1 MRKNE
6 SVGGSSQ
13 NRLGN
18 ALFLGLP
25 ISLLLTL
32 LGLLLCSVLL
42 TYSSLSEGV
51 ATLQA
56 QFLSP
61 VAVLIG
67 AILSGGRACTKG
79 WLSGFLLALFYG
91 VVLYAFRSF
100 GYGVFAIDG
109 GFLWT
114 LLGVFLAGV
123 LGGILGINWFG
134 RKC

>member
-6 SVGGSSQ
+6 SVGNSSP

-25 ISLLLTL
+25 ITLLLTL
-32 LGLLLCSVLL
+32 LGLLLFSLLL
-42 TYSSLSEGV
+42 TYSSLSEGM
-51 ATLQA
+51 AELLA

-61 VAVLIG
+61 VAVFIG
-67 AILSGGRACTKG
+67 AVFLGGRACTKG
-79 WLSGFLLALFYG
+79 WLSGFLLAFFYS

-100 GYGVFAIDG
+100 GYGVFAMNG

-114 LLGVFLAGV
+114 LLGIFPSGV

-134 RKC
+134 KKC